1 MLYSDTVLN
10 KIIAKVNFSR
20 DEVLYNARIHPEQYS
35 NTLSAAQIKQLHKS
49 IVYVC
54 GFAVD
59 SLADFS
65 KFPEEWLYKHRC
77 GKGKKDSVAKLP
89 NGAKLVYL
97 TVGGRTSC
105 VVPSV
110 QKKTGPVAKD
120 VDDVMDE
127 DESVDVEEAK
137 PTKME
142 NTPKATKRKNTVKQQ
157 PEPKDTGATNDED
170 AAEEP
175 ETPSSKKRRSTKKAK
190 TDTKKVD
197 TKKVEVKKQKTKAES
212 QTNGTGNQVKA
223 ETNGR
228 RRSTRTSGKAL

>member
-1 MLYSDTVLN
+1 MLYSNTVLN
-10 KIIAKVNFSR
+10 ETIAKVNFSR

-59 SLADFS
+59 SLADSS
-65 KFPEEWLYKHRC
+65 KYPEEWLFKHRW

-110 QKKTGPVAKD
+110 QRKTGPVAKD
-120 VDDVMDE
+120 VDDVIDE
-127 DESVDVEEAK
+127 DESVDMEAK
-137 PTKME
+137 PAKTE
-142 NTPKATKRKNTVKQQ
+142 NTSKATKRKKTVKQQ
-157 PEPKDTGATNDED
+157 PEPKETGGTNDEN

-175 ETPSSKKRRSTKKAK
+175 VLPYSKKRRSTTKAEPY
-190 TDTKKVD
+190 

-212 QTNGTGNQVKA
+212 QINGTGNQVKA

-228 RRSTRTSGKAL
+228 RRSTRTSGQGL

>member
-1 MLYSDTVLN
+1 MLN
-10 KIIAKVNFSR
+10 EAIAKVNFSR

-59 SLADFS
+59 SLADS
-65 KFPEEWLYKHRC
+65 SQFPEEWLFKHRW
-77 GKGKKDSVAKLP
+77 GKGKKDGVAKLP

-120 VDDVMDE
+120 VDDAMDE
-127 DESVDVEEAK
+127 DESVDAEEAK
-137 PTKME
+137 PTKTE
-142 NTPKATKRKNTVKQQ
+142 NTSKATKRKNTVKQQ
-157 PEPKDTGATNDED
+157 PDPKETDGTNDKDTTKTANTPAT
-170 AAEEP
+170 
-175 ETPSSKKRRSTKKAK
+175 KKRRSTTKAEPQ
-190 TDTKKVD
+190 TKKL
-197 TKKVEVKKQKTKAES
+197 EAKKQKTKAES
-212 QTNGTGNQVKA
+212 QVHETGNQVKA

-228 RRSTRTSGKAL
+228 RKSTRTSGKAL

>member
-1 MLYSDTVLN
+1 MLYPDTVLTRT
-10 KIIAKVNFSR
+10 IANVAFLS

-35 NTLSAAQIKQLHKS
+35 NTLSAAQVKQLHKS
-49 IVYVC
+49 IQYVC

-59 SLADFS
+59 SLVDPS
-65 KFPEEWLYKHRC
+65 KIPEEWLVNHRW

-120 VDDVMDE
+120 VDDVLE
-127 DESVDVEEAK
+127 DDAGVDVEKAKPMKTEDTPKSSSRKNTAKQRAKPKETGTTNGEDEAK
-137 PTKME
+137 P
-142 NTPKATKRKNTVKQQ
+142 
-157 PEPKDTGATNDED
+157 
-170 AAEEP
+170 
-175 ETPSSKKRRSTKKAK
+175 PSVPASKKRRSTTKAE
-190 TDTKKVD
+190 VE

-212 QTNGTGNQVKA
+212 HVDGIENQAKA

-228 RRSTRTSGKAL
+228 RRSTRASGKGF